1 MILRNRDLNVQQNGA
16 EQAGQQQ
23 KRKGSLQGGQNAA
36 VKRQA
41 AHLIINNK
49 EQEPSS
55 REQVEPKPKRTCR
68 DAQSS
73 SILQVFFEFNKLKN
87 WRRNAQKFGFIQ
99 K

>member
-41 AHLIINNK
+41 AHLIVNNK
-49 EQEPSS
+49 EQQEPSS

-68 DAQSS
+68 DAQSA
-73 SILQVFFEFNKLKN
+73 SILQVFDFNKLKN
-87 WRRNAQKFGFIQ
+87 WRKNA
-99 K
+99 